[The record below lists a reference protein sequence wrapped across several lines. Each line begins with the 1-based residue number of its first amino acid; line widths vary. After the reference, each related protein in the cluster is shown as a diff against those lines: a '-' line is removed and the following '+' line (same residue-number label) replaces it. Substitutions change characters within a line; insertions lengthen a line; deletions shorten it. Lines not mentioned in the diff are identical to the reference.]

1 MQVTNARIISLN
13 HTMCERQDVYSMHEP
28 LPISGRLPA
37 HLKIKHGPVGLLG
50 RFFLWADS
58 AAKDRGV
65 TLSFGSLQELIEAN
79 KSNSE
84 SWRPLVPVFD
94 EALGG
99 VTPETAFVLLGRNE
113 KGEIVATQAAR
124 IYHWPETSLKE
135 EATSLRMFYADP
147 DAAFA
152 RGDCCAIS
160 TAVARKI
167 TGRVVFSGGIWYR
180 RDFRGKDLGTILPRI
195 SRAYA
200 FTRWN
205 TDFTI
210 GMMGDTVIAGGLAE
224 RAGYTKIEPG
234 CIRLVAAPLGE
245 MRCGLIWIPSDELL
259 ADLAAI
265 MDRANTLM
273 VAPRTAEGANH

>member
-1 MQVTNARIISLN
+1 MQ
-13 HTMCERQDVYSMHEP
+13 EP
-28 LPISGRLPA
+28 LPISGRLPTQ
-37 HLKIKHGPVGLLG
+37 LKIKHGPVGLLG

-58 AAKDRGV
+58 AVRDRGV
-65 TLSFGSLQELIEAN
+65 TLSFASLQDLIEAN
-79 KSNSE
+79 KANAD

-99 VTPETAFVLLGRNE
+99 ATPQTAFVLIGRD
-113 KGEIVATQAAR
+113 KHGEVVATQAAR
-124 IYHWPETSLKE
+124 LYDWPETSLKD

-152 RGDCCAIS
+152 REDRCEI
-160 TAVARKI
+160 TAPIAEKI

-200 FTRWN
+200 FTRWHS
-205 TDFTI
+205 DFTL
-210 GMMGDTVIAGGLAE
+210 GMMGDAVIAGGLAA
-224 RAGYTKIEPG
+224 RAGYTKIEHSSVE
-234 CIRLVAAPLGE
+234 LVVSPLGGT
-245 MRCGLIWIPSDELL
+245 RCGLAWMQSDELL

-265 MDRANTLM
+265 MDRVPVPVIAS
-273 VAPRTAEGANH
+273 RTAEEANH

>member
-1 MQVTNARIISLN
+1 MQ
-13 HTMCERQDVYSMHEP
+13 EP
-28 LPISGRLPA
+28 FPMSGRLPV
-37 HLKIKHGPVGLLG
+37 HLKIKHGPVSLLG
-50 RFFLWADS
+50 RFFLWADT
-58 AAKDRGV
+58 AARGRGV

-79 KSNSE
+79 RSNSE

-99 VTPETAFVLLGRNE
+99 ATPETAFVLIGRN
-113 KGEIVATQAAR
+113 KDGEVVATQAAR
-124 IYHWPETSLKE
+124 IYDWPKTSLKD

-147 DAAFA
+147 DSAFA
-152 RGDCCAIS
+152 RDNHCEIIAPI
-160 TAVARKI
+160 AEKI

-180 RDFRGKDLGTILPRI
+180 RDFRGKDLGNILPRI

-210 GMMGDTVIAGGLAE
+210 GMMADAVIAGGLAE
-224 RAGYTKIEPG
+224 RAGYTKREPG
-234 CIRLVAAPLGE
+234 CINLVAAPLGE
-245 MRCGLIWIPSDELL
+245 FRCGLIWMQSDELL

-265 MDRANTLM
+265 MDRENAP
-273 VAPRTAEGANH
+273 VVEPRTAEEANH